1 MNTKKQMTFV
11 FDHEV
16 AEAWIQLHAIKNLS
30 FSEFIKEVLARE
42 NLKYSTFSVTESI
55 NKIAG
60 TLKTQ
65 LDYKR
70 LRDNMIDKRLKD
82 YENIC

>member
-1 MNTKKQMTFV
+1 MDTKKEMTLV
-11 FDHEV
+11 FDHELS
-16 AEAWIQLHAIKNLS
+16 EAWITLHTIKKLS
-30 FSEFIKEVLARE
+30 FSEFIKEVLVKE
-42 NLKYSTFSVTESI
+42 NLKYSTFSITESVK
-55 NKIAG
+55 KIAG

-70 LRDNMIDKRLKD
+70 LKEQMIDERLKD